1 MRMKRHTRTR
11 SAAIA
16 AAGATCLLLAAC
28 GGGETGGDDASAGA
42 TDGGADAGPTDLT
55 FASLDQGSAWYNYA
69 VSIGQMVEPEL
80 GEGSVVEV
88 LTYAGSIGNPELV
101 STGEADLA
109 TSFSAVTAWA
119 VNGEEGTP
127 FEGEPMDNLRVLVG
141 GLDQYYFGPITPA
154 SSGIDSIR
162 DAVDEEMALD
172 LVSQPRASLGDAG
185 TQLVLRA
192 YGASVDDV
200 TGWGGSFEPTST
212 DVATNAIRDGN
223 ADLWIQAITEGHPN
237 ITELAETSDIKILP
251 IDDEAIEALQPL
263 GLEAATLPGGTFRGQ
278 DEDVQ
283 LIGFTTTLI
292 ASDEMSEEVAYQITK
307 TVVEGAEQLV
317 SANASMS
324 AFDPATAWTEESTG
338 GVQLHPGAE
347 RYYREAGLMD

>member
-1 MRMKRHTRTR
+1 MRMKRHTRAR
-11 SAAIA
+11 SAALAVA
-16 AAGATCLLLAAC
+16 ACIVLAAC
-28 GGGETGGDDASAGA
+28 GGANGDEGTDTGAGGD
-42 TDGGADAGPTDLT
+42 TGADAGPTDLS

-69 VSIGQMVEPEL
+69 VSIGQLVEPQL
-80 GEGSVVEV
+80 GDGSVVEV

-109 TSFSAVTAWA
+109 TSFSAVTSWA

-127 FEGEPMDNLRVLVG
+127 FEGETMDNLRVLVG

-154 SSGIDSIR
+154 NSGVESIR
-162 DAVDEEMALD
+162 QAVDEQMGLD

-192 YGASVDDV
+192 YGASVDDI
-200 TGWGGSFEPTST
+200 TSWGGSFEPTST

-223 ADLWIQAITEGHPN
+223 ADLWIQAITAGHPN
-237 ITELAETSDIKILP
+237 ITELAETSDIEILS
-251 IDDEAIEALQPL
+251 IDDAALAELQPL

-307 TVVEGAEQLV
+307 AVIEGADQLK

-324 AFDPATAWTEESTG
+324 AFDPERAWTEAATG
-338 GVQLHPGAE
+338 AVQLHPGAE
-347 RYYREAGLMD
+347 RYFREAGLMD